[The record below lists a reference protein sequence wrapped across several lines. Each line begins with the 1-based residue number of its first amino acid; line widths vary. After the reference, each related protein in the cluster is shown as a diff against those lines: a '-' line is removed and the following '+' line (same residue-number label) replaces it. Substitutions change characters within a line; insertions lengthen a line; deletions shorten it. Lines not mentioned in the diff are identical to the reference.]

1 MKILKGQNLKGE
13 QFEGK
18 KGSLRTRH
26 QHFKVKSLRS
36 QENLS
41 KIKLKGRS

>member
-18 KGSLRTRH
+18 KGSLRT
-26 QHFKVKSLRS
+26 QVINILRS
-36 QENLS
+36 
-41 KIKLKGRS
+41 RV